1 LAGRN
6 FAELVNLSASRTLCK
21 CGTHNSSDW
30 TGIMRSSGGVEIDR
44 DTGVSA
50 EASGGHDYAELFRAE
65 NAKLY
70 RSLYAYTG
78 GRRDIAEDATVEAF
92 ARAISEG
99 ERVRDPLPW
108 LYRTAFRIAAAELK
122 GDRKRG
128 ERKDEVAD
136 PPDEAAVEVLAGV
149 RALSPQQRTA
159 VVLHYL
165 VDLPV
170 EDVAKR
176 MGVSTSAVKVHLFR
190 ARKHLRELLGDE
202 EAVTDD

>member
-1 LAGRN
+1 MMG
-6 FAELVNLSASRTLCK
+6 
-21 CGTHNSSDW
+21 
-30 TGIMRSSGGVEIDR
+30 SSGGIGIDSES
-44 DTGVSA
+44 GFNA
-50 EASGGHDYAELFRAE
+50 EMSGGHDYAELFRAE

-70 RSLYAYTG
+70 RALYGYTG

-99 ERVRDPLPW
+99 GRVRDPLPW

-122 GDRKRG
+122 GDRRRG
-128 ERKDEVAD
+128 ERQDEAAE

-149 RALSPQQRTA
+149 RALSMQQRSA

-170 EDVAKR
+170 EEVARR
-176 MGVSTSAVKVHLFR
+176 MGVSASTVKVHLFR

-202 EAVTDD
+202 EVVSDD